1 MTSESRAARGLFEA
15 HGAAVYRFAMVLLKQ
30 HQDAEDCVQE
40 TFLKLLRHLDA
51 GGDTSNVRGW
61 LFTVAAHAARDRQR
75 RRRRWVAWL
84 PAHDAQVPPSSL
96 PDEDGRLKR
105 AREALEQSR
114 IEDGAFVYSGSNQ
127 RVGAADKPAGS
138 AARSAVSE
146 TTIYLLGGGSVERI
160 RSAVEAF
167 QTHWDELEKR
177 RKKTGTHEGPYR
189 IAPYYFYYGHRY
201 AAQAI
206 ELFPEAERAK
216 ARERLRATLLKTRD
230 DDGTWN
236 DRIFPRSRA
245 YGTATALMVLL
256 EDKAPA
262 VPKLK

>member
-105 AREALEQSR
+105 AREAL
-114 IEDGAFVYSGSNQ
+114 Q
-127 RVGAADKPAGS
+127 RLPERDRLLLALRAQGLSYRDIAA
-138 AARSAVSE
+138 AARIRPSSVGRLLARAVD
-146 TTIYLLGGGSVERI
+146 RW
-160 RSAVEAF
+160 A
-167 QTHWDELEKR
+167 
-177 RKKTGTHEGPYR
+177 
-189 IAPYYFYYGHRY
+189 
-201 AAQAI
+201 
-206 ELFPEAERAK
+206 
-216 ARERLRATLLKTRD
+216 
-230 DDGTWN
+230 GTWKDGN
-236 DRIFPRSRA
+236 SYD
-245 YGTATALMVLL
+245 LL
-256 EDKAPA
+256 ERHSDTGAR
-262 VPKLK
+262 